1 MFIVKTTNP
10 KYYPNSRS
18 MRNQLLSIALSA
30 SSLVTFAGS
39 LNDTIPLHEVQFIQP
54 GKTNIEL
61 IPLNSMRIT
70 AEQISRSTET
80 SLLPV
85 LVNKVPG
92 LFVTERGMAG
102 YGVSGGSAGTINI
115 RGVGQGNKVLFMIN
129 GLPNWAGIYGHSLAD
144 TYTTTE
150 VDHLEVVR
158 GPSSLLYGSNA
169 MGGSVNIITRDQ
181 DRNGFQGRARMM
193 WGTHATQRYGISLG
207 YRHNKFQATAGAQ
220 YDRSKNNRPGS
231 DFWLANEVAQIRYNT
246 SKNWNVGANINL
258 TQSLARNP
266 GATNEPLLSMWT
278 HFFRGTAALY
288 ANNVYDRLKGGVQ
301 MYYSWGQHWVDDG
314 YAPDAE
320 PTDYIF
326 RLSDFNRGFTAYE
339 TLNPWTGSDLSLGFD
354 YKQYGGHAWNDLDKG
369 GREEIIDRKETEVA
383 GYLMLQQQLCE
394 MMSVNAGVR
403 LEHNTQFGNEWVP
416 QAGFILHPAL
426 NNTVKF
432 SFSKGYRAP
441 NLRELYLYR
450 PANPNLNPEY
460 MYNYDV
466 EIRQRLLDGHLDMGL
481 SLFFIDGKDM
491 IQTSTVDGRP
501 LNGNTGSFINKGV
514 EFDATY
520 IINRQWNANANYS
533 YLHTSK
539 PLLAAPRN
547 KFNAEVNYN
556 PGQFEFTAEVQSI
569 WGLYTNVTSGTKN
582 DYTLLNLRA
591 AYNVDIAGICDAKI
605 FVKGD
610 NLTNKHYE
618 INEGF
623 PMPGAT
629 VMAGFEVKF

>member
-1 MFIVKTTNP
+1 
-10 KYYPNSRS
+10 
-18 MRNQLLSIALSA
+18 
-30 SSLVTFAGS
+30 
-39 LNDTIPLHEVQFIQP
+39 
-54 GKTNIEL
+54 
-61 IPLNSMRIT
+61 
-70 AEQISRSTET
+70 
-80 SLLPV
+80 
-85 LVNKVPG
+85 
-92 LFVTERGMAG
+92 
-102 YGVSGGSAGTINI
+102 
-115 RGVGQGNKVLFMIN
+115 
-129 GLPNWAGIYGHSLAD
+129 
-144 TYTTTE
+144 
-150 VDHLEVVR
+150 
-158 GPSSLLYGSNA
+158 
-169 MGGSVNIITRDQ
+169 
-181 DRNGFQGRARMM
+181 
-193 WGTHATQRYGISLG
+193 
-207 YRHNKFQATAGAQ
+207 
-220 YDRSKNNRPGS
+220 
-231 DFWLANEVAQIRYNT
+231 
-246 SKNWNVGANINL
+246 
-258 TQSLARNP
+258 
-266 GATNEPLLSMWT
+266 
-278 HFFRGTAALY
+278 
-288 ANNVYDRLKGGVQ
+288 
-301 MYYSWGQHWVDDG
+301 
-314 YAPDAE
+314 
-320 PTDYIF
+320 
-326 RLSDFNRGFTAYE
+326 
-339 TLNPWTGSDLSLGFD
+339 LNPWTGSDLSLGFD

-416 QAGFILHPAL
+416 QAGFILHPVL
-426 NNTVKF
+426 NNTVKL

-491 IQTSTVDGRP
+491 IQTSMVDGRP